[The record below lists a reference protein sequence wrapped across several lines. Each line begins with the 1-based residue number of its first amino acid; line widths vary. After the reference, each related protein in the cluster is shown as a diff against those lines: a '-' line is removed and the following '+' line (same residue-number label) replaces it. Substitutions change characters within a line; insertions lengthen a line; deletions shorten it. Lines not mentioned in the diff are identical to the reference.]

1 MVTISSLL
9 QKLKV
14 ESWKG
19 HLCVFFCIQE
29 GSSLNPPGVE
39 IPSYGK
45 DAICSGTLYLERIKG
60 GKKTHMPL
68 RTVFK

>member
-1 MVTISSLL
+1 MVTILSLL

-45 DAICSGTLYLERIKG
+45 DAIFSGTLYLERIKG
-60 GKKTHMPL
+60 EKQKPTCL
-68 RTVFK
+68 